1 MQNQTT
7 QQAFKYACPY
17 CGNIFYSY
25 LQNGSICPFC
35 KLYTDRSENELSD
48 DALFK
53 QLNTANSNIA
63 QIKYYDLSS
72 IESNVI
78 AKRDPAY
85 TYALAI
91 LYMKNSDIKHKE
103 KNYSLGGFMEDNSK
117 NEEMSHALYAKAKAL
132 LYDVIDACKKNES
145 VNPELY
151 YIEFLSEINLNRI
164 YYAYKALE
172 QIRKNEK
179 NQHIVEYAEALYSL
193 KTNNKNAVELANKL
207 IKSGEP
213 AINFDLAEFYARNGK
228 LKEAKKILQTLASN
242 SISMPNS
249 KFLLDK
255 INELLTL

>member
-1 MQNQTT
+1 MQNQTA
-7 QQAFKYACPY
+7 QQAYKYACPY

-35 KLYTDRSENELSD
+35 KLYTDRSEKELAD
-48 DALFK
+48 DAIFK
-53 QLNTANSNIA
+53 QLNAANNNIA
-63 QIKYYDLSS
+63 QMKYYDLST
-72 IESNVI
+72 IESSVI
-78 AKRDPAY
+78 AKGDPAY

-117 NEEMSHALYAKAKAL
+117 NEEVSHALYAKAKAL
-132 LYDVIDACKKNES
+132 LYDVIFACKKNES
-145 VNPELY
+145 INQELY

-179 NQHIVEYAEALYSL
+179 NQHIVGYAEALYAL
-193 KTNNKNAVELANKL
+193 KTNSKNAVELANKL
-207 IKSGEP
+207 IKGGEP
-213 AINFDLAEFYARNGK
+213 AINFELAEFYARNGK
-228 LKEAKKILQTLASN
+228 LKEAKKILQTLVSN
-242 SISMPNS
+242 SISMPSS

-255 INELLTL
+255 LTSFHE